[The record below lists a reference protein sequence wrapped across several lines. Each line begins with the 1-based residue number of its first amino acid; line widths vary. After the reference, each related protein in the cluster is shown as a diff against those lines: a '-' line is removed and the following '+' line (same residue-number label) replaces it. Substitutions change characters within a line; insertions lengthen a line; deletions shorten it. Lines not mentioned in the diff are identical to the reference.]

1 MRWKSAILGW
11 TVALA
16 AASAAFGQAT
26 LPAFHSGPWTN
37 AFLPTGWSQTGLGA
51 DYASNYDGVGGT
63 AARYN
68 DANDRIQVNFSGA
81 PSKVSYYIMANSLT
95 AGYDFRVQESVNG
108 ATWTDVR
115 VFTSTN
121 NPIPTSATAYTND
134 LLSASRYVR
143 FIFMVDMGGGIGIDG
158 VRISGPSVPVVS
170 FDPAGNQSVAAS
182 NELALAVSITPSG
195 SGLKSWTF
203 LPSNYVGAVSLS
215 NGTFRFTPAVA
226 DVGKVIALSV
236 VGSNSVGS
244 STGTVNVTV
253 TAYVPPVPVVS
264 FSPAGPYEIM
274 ATYTQKLGVGV
285 SPAGSGIASWTF
297 LPSNYAGTAT
307 LVGTNFTFTSAQADG
322 PASYTLSIVA
332 TNSFGATT
340 GTASVSVS
348 EYVAPPP
355 PGAYICTFEDGTKTG
370 YASADVVLSNKT
382 WNLTGILIGTDVLD
396 LKFGAKAARLKF
408 DPSDGEETMTVQSP
422 VLANGIG
429 TVSFWYGPY
438 GTHGTDA
445 PELAIEINSAL
456 GTEGWIE
463 VGAVDAG
470 AVTEL
475 TYYSAD
481 VYISDPAYVRIRAKA
496 GTANRSAN
504 FDNVTI
510 APYSAPTRTPYDAF
524 LLQYNVTP
532 GDPGTAPGEDL
543 DGDFHSNTNEFNAAT
558 NPYDPASHP

>member
-297 LPSNYAGTAT
+297 LPSNYAGSAT
-307 LVGTNFTFTSAQADG
+307 MVGTNFTFVSAQADG
-322 PASYTLSIVA
+322 PASYTLSVVA
-332 TNSFGATT
+332 TNVHGATT
-340 GTASVSVS
+340 GTAEVAVSA
-348 EYVAPPP
+348 YVPPPP
-355 PGAYICTFEDGTKTG
+355 PGAYVCTFEDGTKAS
-370 YASADVVLSNKT
+370 YASADVTLSNKV
-382 WNLTGILIGTDVLD
+382 WNLTGILIGTDAND
-396 LKFGAKAARLKF
+396 KKIGSKAARLQY
-408 DPSDGEETMTVQSP
+408 GWNGLTAAMTVQSP
-422 VLANGIG
+422 LLANGVG
-429 TVSFWYGPY
+429 TISFWYGPFSS
-438 GTHGTDA
+438 HGEQA
-445 PELAIEINSAL
+445 PVLAIEINSAL
-456 GTEGWIE
+456 TEEGWIE
-463 VGAVDAG
+463 VGSVNAG
-470 AVTEL
+470 AVSNL

-481 VYISDPAYVRIRAKA
+481 VYVSEPVYVRIRGKS
-496 GTANRSAN
+496 GTTSRSAN
-504 FDNVTI
+504 FDDITI
-510 APYSAPTRTPYDAF
+510 SPYSAPVVTAYDAF
-524 LLQYNVTP
+524 LLKYNVTP
-532 GDPGTAPGEDL
+532 GDPGTAAEDDL
-543 DGDFHSNTNEFNAAT
+543 DGDLHSNTNEFIADT
-558 NPYDPASHP
+558 NPYDPAIHP

>member
-1 MRWKSAILGW
+1 MRKTAAIWAAGIVLGAA
-11 TVALA
+11 TAL
-16 AASAAFGQAT
+16 GQAS
-26 LPAFHSGPWTN
+26 LPAFYSGPWSSTN
-37 AFLPTGWSQTGLGA
+37 LPTGWTKSGLGG
-51 DYASNYDGVGGT
+51 DYGTNYDAVDGN
-63 AARYN
+63 AAKF
-68 DANDRIQVNFSGA
+68 DGSGDFIQIYFNSA
-81 PSKVSYYIMANSLT
+81 PSTVSYYMQGNTLT
-95 AGYDFRVQESVNG
+95 GAYVYKVQQSVNG
-108 ATWTDVR
+108 STWTDVVTYDGTTNTIPGSVTGR
-115 VFTSTN
+115 TN
-121 NPIPTSATAYTND
+121 N
-134 LLSASRYVR
+134 LLSTTRYVK
-143 FIFMVDMGGGIGIDG
+143 FIYVTKVGGNVGLDG
-158 VRISGPSVPVVS
+158 VRISGPSAPVVA
-170 FDPAGNQSVAAS
+170 FTPAGNQSIPAS

-195 SGLKSWTF
+195 SGMKSWTF
-203 LPSNYVGAVSLS
+203 LPSNYAGVATMS

-226 DVGKVIALSV
+226 DVSNVYALAV

-244 STGTVNVTV
+244 TTSSVNVTV
-253 TAYVPPVPVVS
+253 TAYVPPVPVVA
-264 FSPAGPYEIM
+264 FSPAAPYSIM

>member
-1 MRWKSAILGW
+1 MRKLSAILGAGLLL
-11 TVALA
+11 VAA
-16 AASAAFGQAT
+16 TAFGQAS
-26 LPAFHSGPWTN
+26 LPAFHSGPWGGTN
-37 AFLPTGWSQTGLGA
+37 ALPAGWTKNGLPA
-51 DYASNYDGVGGT
+51 DYSSNYDGVDGN
-63 AARYN
+63 AAKF
-68 DANDRIQVNFSGA
+68 DGSGDFIQIYFNSS
-81 PSKVSYYIMANSLT
+81 PSTVSYYLMGNTLSGAYI
-95 AGYDFRVQESVNG
+95 YKVQESVNG
-108 ATWTDVR
+108 STWTDV
-115 VFTSTN
+115 VTYDGTTNTIAGSVVGHTN
-121 NPIPTSATAYTND
+121 N
-134 LLSASRYVR
+134 LSSSSRYVK
-143 FIFMVDMGGGIGIDG
+143 FIYVTKAGGNVGLDG
-158 VRISGPSVPVVS
+158 VRISGPSVPTVT
-170 FDPAGNQSVAAS
+170 FTPAGDQSIAAS
-182 NELALAVSITPSG
+182 NELTLAVSILPSG

-203 LPSNYVGAVSLS
+203 LPSNYAGVATMS
-215 NGTFRFTPAVA
+215 NATFRFTPAGT
-226 DVGKVIALSV
+226 DTGKVVTLSV

-244 STGTVNVTV
+244 TTGTVNVTV

-264 FSPAGPYEIM
+264 FSPAGPYSIM
-274 ATYTQKLGVGV
+274 ATYTQKLGIGV

-307 LVGTNFTFTSAQADG
+307 LVGTNFTFTSAQTDG
-322 PASYTLSIVA
+322 PATNTLSVVA

-340 GTASVSVS
+340 GTASVVVTA
-348 EYVAPPP
+348 YVAPPP

-445 PELAIEINSAL
+445 PELAIEINSVL

-510 APYSAPTRTPYDAF
+510 APYSVPARTPYDAF

-543 DGDFHSNTNEFNAAT
+543 DGDLHSNTNEFNAAT